1 MDIARSCY
9 TIKGCVESLK
19 GDNKKIDSS
28 VLRVLFAQSFYYLST
43 SLIMNPVLPLFARS
57 IGASFAE
64 LGIMSM
70 FRYLGFCLF
79 EPTWGML
86 SDRIGRKRII
96 VTSIAI
102 GTFVTLSFTFFRDI
116 HWLYLVSFAE
126 AVCSAGYIAPSR
138 ALIADITP
146 KEKRGREYGAFLA
159 VQTLFRMP
167 GPFIGGYLAYNY
179 DYYAAFFASAAF
191 MFVGTIF
198 VMRYFPK
205 DKASEGN
212 VAKPAKPD
220 YRSVLNPRTMIFIA
234 SRALPFFFTFYSQ
247 TILTIVLKESPKFR
261 ATEETI
267 GLMAT
272 TISGVTV
279 LIQYLA
285 GLILDKIGSV
295 KLIIIGFALDGI
307 GYFGYL
313 IADNLA
319 QMWLIRLIVS
329 SFTPFYNVGM
339 MVAMMDFV
347 SKENYGLAMGLYG
360 LSEDIGGILGSSIL
374 GVMYDQ
380 FGFATCTYFM
390 VVICF
395 LAVLLIGINMRGR
408 VHGASSEVGREN
420 REL

>member
-1 MDIARSCY
+1 LNENSK
-9 TIKGCVESLK
+9 KG
-19 GDNKKIDSS
+19 IDPS

-43 SLIMNPVLPLFARS
+43 SIITNPVLPLFARS

-70 FRYLGFCLF
+70 FRYLGFCFF

-96 VTSIAI
+96 VISIAI

-116 HWLYLVSFAE
+116 RWLYFVSFVE

-146 KEKRGREYGAFLA
+146 REKRGKGYGGFLA

-179 DYYAAFFASAAF
+179 NYYAAFYASAAF
-191 MFVGTIF
+191 MFVGMIF
-198 VMRYFPK
+198 VMHYFPK

-212 VAKPAKPD
+212 AAKPTKPN
-220 YRSVLNPRTMIFIA
+220 YRSVLNPRTLVFIA

-247 TILTIVLKESPKFR
+247 TILTVVLKESPKFR

-267 GLMAT
+267 GIMAT
-272 TISGVTV
+272 TISGVTA

-319 QMWLIRLIVS
+319 QIWLIRLIVS

-339 MVAMMDFV
+339 MVAIMEFV

-374 GVMYDQ
+374 GAMYDQ

-390 VVICF
+390 VSICF
-395 LAVLLIGINMRGR
+395 LAVLLTWINMRGR
-408 VHGASSEVGREN
+408 VQSPSSKVAETERN
-420 REL
+420 RES